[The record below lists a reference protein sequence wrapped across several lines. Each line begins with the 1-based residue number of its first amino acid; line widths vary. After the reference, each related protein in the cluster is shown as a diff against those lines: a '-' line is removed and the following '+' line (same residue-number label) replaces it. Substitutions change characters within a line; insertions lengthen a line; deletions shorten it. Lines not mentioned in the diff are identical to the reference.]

1 MDPTDSDPTDL
12 DPQHCMKVSCF
23 FRGFSWFR
31 DLSISYWMQVLDD
44 LELSEVQEV
53 SVLEFCCEVSSMP
66 YNRRTSRSL
75 RDIIRQGKNPQK
87 LLLQLQLVFQIQIWI
102 RTH

>member
-1 MDPTDSDPTDL
+1 
-12 DPQHCMKVSCF
+12 
-23 FRGFSWFR
+23 
-31 DLSISYWMQVLDD
+31 MQVLDD

-75 RDIIRQGKNPQK
+75 RDIIRQGKNTQNYYYNYNQCSGTESGSGSTGSTCFLG
-87 LLLQLQLVFQIQIWI
+87 LLI
-102 RTH
+102 RIH

>member
-1 MDPTDSDPTDL
+1 M
-12 DPQHCMKVSCF
+12 
-23 FRGFSWFR
+23 
-31 DLSISYWMQVLDD
+31 SYWMQVLDD

-75 RDIIRQGKNPQK
+75 KDIIRQGANTQK
-87 LLLQLQLVFQIQIWI
+87 LILITTVNLLFDNS
-102 RTH
+102 

>member
-1 MDPTDSDPTDL
+1 MIEGSGAQKHTDL
-12 DPQHCMKVSCF
+12 TDPDPQHCMKANC
-23 FRGFSWFR
+23 FSWIF
-31 DLSISYWMQVLDD
+31 LTLSYWVQVLDD

-87 LLLQLQLVFQIQIWI
+87 LFIK
-102 RTH
+102 TF

>member
-1 MDPTDSDPTDL
+1 M
-12 DPQHCMKVSCF
+12 
-23 FRGFSWFR
+23 
-31 DLSISYWMQVLDD
+31 SYWVQVLDD

-75 RDIIRQGKNPQK
+75 RDIIRQGKNSQK
-87 LLLQLQLVFQIQIWI
+87 IIITTTTSVVDADPPDPHVFWPPDPDALVKGMDPGLDPSIIKQ
-102 RTH
+102 

>member
-23 FRGFSWFR
+23 FRGFSRFR

>member
-1 MDPTDSDPTDL
+1 MS
-12 DPQHCMKVSCF
+12 
-23 FRGFSWFR
+23 SW
-31 DLSISYWMQVLDD
+31 IQVLDD

-87 LLLQLQLVFQIQIWI
+87 LLLITAVNLLFDNSCVGSANPQILPFYK
-102 RTH
+102 HG

>member
-1 MDPTDSDPTDL
+1 M
-12 DPQHCMKVSCF
+12 V
-23 FRGFSWFR
+23 
-31 DLSISYWMQVLDD
+31 DLSLVVFVGVDTCLLCMCTTWWQVLDD

-75 RDIIRQGKNPQK
+75 RDIIRYITIYIGEPSK
-87 LLLQLQLVFQIQIWI
+87 
-102 RTH
+102 